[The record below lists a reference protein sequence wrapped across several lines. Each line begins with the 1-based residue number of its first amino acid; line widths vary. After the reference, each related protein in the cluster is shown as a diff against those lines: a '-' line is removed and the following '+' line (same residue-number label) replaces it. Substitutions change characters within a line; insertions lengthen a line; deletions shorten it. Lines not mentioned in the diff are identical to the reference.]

1 MHQESHLQ
9 KIQPTI
15 QQIVMVISSVLKIE
29 VEVADQNLFRIAG
42 TGEIKQD
49 VWKAMT
55 GEDAVYQKCLQTG
68 ETIIIQNPGFH
79 PLCKNCPHEGNCL
92 EKAEI
97 CTPILLEKE
106 VIGVIGLI
114 AFTEEQ
120 RKRLLSELNE
130 NLSFLEKLSEIISSK
145 VREDFIFQQK
155 ILSEKKIAA
164 LIDYIDTGLLMFNEH
179 NQCDFLNDQAK
190 NEFDILSKESL
201 PQEITNKLLAHRQ
214 ISKHGDFIW
223 LTVNGVI
230 KKFIIHVNPLSIRNN
245 RMGKVIVL
253 KNPKQIT
260 KLASELAANS
270 QGIKLIGASESIIR
284 AKKNLVTAAQNTLP
298 LLITGEDGTGKNHA
312 AKYLHSLAHREKDLY
327 HRINASF
334 YTDEELRLELFGDTE
349 HSGLLRKLDG
359 GTLVIDEA
367 DKLGPSSQTWLKRF
381 LDTCV
386 VNQGNSAYKVYV
398 QIVCLS
404 HNQLL
409 DLVSEGKFRQDLYY
423 KIAICLVHLPSL
435 RERSEDI
442 ILLSNEVLTGLN
454 AENAHIPEKSFTS
467 EVYSLLTSYDWPG
480 NIQELYNVI
489 RYAYQVTNSTK
500 IDSPHFPNHLTQL
513 LDANPP
519 GVLSNDF
526 NLASVE
532 KDVIKRALAHMRETH
547 GTKEDAAKLLGI
559 GRATLFRKISEY
571 QL

>member
-49 VWKAMT
+49 VWKTMT

-92 EKAEI
+92 ENAEI
-97 CTPILLEKE
+97 CTPILLDKE

-120 RKRLLSELNE
+120 KERLMSELNE

-145 VREDFIFQQK
+145 VREEIVFQQK
-155 ILSEKKIAA
+155 ILSEKKIAT
-164 LIDYIDTGLLMFNEH
+164 LIDYIDTGLLMFNEL
-179 NQCDFLNDQAK
+179 NQCEFLNDQAK
-190 NEFDILSKESL
+190 NEFNISEKDSL
-201 PQEITNKLLAHRQ
+201 PQEITNKLLSHRQ

-223 LTVNGVI
+223 ITVNGVV
-230 KKFIIHVNPLSIRNN
+230 KKFIIHVNHLNIRNN

-253 KNPKQIT
+253 KNPQQIT
-260 KLASELAANS
+260 RLASEMAANR
-270 QGIKLIGASESIIR
+270 QDIKLIGGSEAII
-284 AKKNLVTAAQNTLP
+284 KTKQTLETVAQNTLP
-298 LLITGEDGTGKNHA
+298 LLIIGEDGTGKNHA
-312 AKYLHSLAHREKDLY
+312 AKYLHSLAHRDKKLF

-334 YTDEELRLELFGDTE
+334 FADEEMRLELFGDAD
-349 HSGLLRKLDG
+349 HPGLLRKLDG
-359 GTLVIDEA
+359 GTLVIDEV

-381 LDTCV
+381 LDTYV
-386 VNQGNSAYKVYV
+386 VNQGNNAYKVYV
-398 QIVCLS
+398 QVVCLS

-409 DLVSEGKFRQDLYY
+409 KHVSEGKFRQDLYY
-423 KIAICLVHLPSL
+423 KIAVFPIQMPSL
-435 RERSEDI
+435 KDRSEDI
-442 ILLSNEVLTGLN
+442 ILLSNEILTGFN
-454 AENAHIPEKSFTS
+454 RENAHMPEKSFTS
-467 EVYSLLTSYDWPG
+467 EVYNLLTSYDWPG

-489 RYAYQVTNSTK
+489 RYAYQITSGTK
-500 IDSPHFPNHLTQL
+500 IDTPHFPNHLTQL
-513 LDANPP
+513 LETHPT